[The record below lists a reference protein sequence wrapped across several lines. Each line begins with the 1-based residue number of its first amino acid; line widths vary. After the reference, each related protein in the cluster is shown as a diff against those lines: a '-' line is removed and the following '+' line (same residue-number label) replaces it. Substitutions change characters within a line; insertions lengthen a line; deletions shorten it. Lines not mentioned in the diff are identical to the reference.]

1 MKDRSPQRRIA
12 FGVGAVS
19 LAFAAGMGDEVSVM
33 AAEVQPAPIVTTRI
47 EPLVTPSA
55 NEEAFDWL
63 DAAVGGG
70 TVLGLVLVAA
80 GATSAAARRSQ
91 QRVLAD
97 IHPIRKEHEQ

>member
-12 FGVGAVS
+12 FGVAAVA
-19 LAFAAGMGDEVSVM
+19 LAFAAGLPDEVG
-33 AAEVQPAPIVTTRI
+33 ALAEEAQPAPIVTTRI
-47 EPLVTPSA
+47 ESLVTPSA
-55 NEEAFDWL
+55 TEEAFDWL

-80 GATSAAARRSQ
+80 GASSAAARRSQ

-97 IHPIRKEHEQ
+97 MQPMRKEHE